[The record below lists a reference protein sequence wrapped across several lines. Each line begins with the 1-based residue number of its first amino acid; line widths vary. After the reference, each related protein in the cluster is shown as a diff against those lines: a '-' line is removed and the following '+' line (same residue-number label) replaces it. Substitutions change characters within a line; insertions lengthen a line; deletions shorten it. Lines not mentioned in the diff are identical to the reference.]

1 LTTSGKL
8 LWKIY
13 ELITPNN
20 KVSVVLSAPIVGQPW
35 ARVPLGPIPEQL
47 WAQGSGD
54 TNTSAEPKEDRRGT
68 LEGTWG
74 LPSLIFIL

>member
-1 LTTSGKL
+1 M

-35 ARVPLGPIPEQL
+35 ARVPLGPTPEQL
-47 WAQGSGD
+47 WAQGSRD
-54 TNTSAEPKEDRRGT
+54 TNTSAEPKERDARGYLGAPESNLHT
-68 LEGTWG
+68 VA
-74 LPSLIFIL
+74 SLF